1 MYGPISGFNLAPLNL
16 KPQKPKRYVNI
27 LHKNKILSGIGT
39 L

>member
-1 MYGPISGFNLAPLNL
+1 MVLSVVAPEPQSL
-16 KPQKPKRYVNI
+16 KPQKPKRYNI